1 MIWEFFKL
9 RVKMLLSTR
18 ISRYK
23 LSSKSALRQAE
34 ARLESPEQAFQL
46 DPSLDAASSVKV
58 QSRLVNTLHFEKAKQ
73 KIFFCKQRIFEH
85 RERAGILLAYL
96 AHLDHRP
103 PVVVS
108 LVDPTGQR
116 ITDPDL
122 VVGEFHVFFP
132 TLYSSTTRYTHDELI
147 SFLQPVNFPLLS

>member
-1 MIWEFFKL
+1 MIWESFKL
-9 RVKMLLSTR
+9 HVKMLLSTR

-34 ARLESPEQAFQL
+34 ARLDSLEQAFRL
-46 DPSLDAASSVKV
+46 NPSVDTVLSVKV

-73 KIFFCKQRIFEH
+73 KIFFCKKRIFEYG
-85 RERAGILLAYL
+85 EWAGRLLAYL

-108 LVDPTGQR
+108 LVDPTGQQ

-122 VVGEFHVFFP
+122 VAGE
-132 TLYSSTTRYTHDELI
+132 
-147 SFLQPVNFPLLS
+147 